1 MAAVEADFGAAPRDA
16 EPDHHPKVGVMGA
29 ASVVAGNMVGSGVY
43 LLPVT
48 MGAIGSISLLGWG
61 AATLAAVAIAGVFI
75 SLAPRAPEARGM
87 AGFVGAG
94 LGPFWAVQT
103 TVFYW
108 VGCWVSLVAVAL
120 AAAGAAGFLFPALAA
135 PGPRLATTIAMI
147 WVGIGIAWMGSRA
160 VARAQGLTL
169 ALGLLP
175 VIATASVG
183 WAFFHPEI
191 LRQSWNPTGLT
202 TFAAVRGSALS
213 AFWAFLGLE
222 AAAAA
227 SGIVRNPARNVPRAT
242 ALGLGGVTVLYLA
255 SNAAIMGILP
265 ASALAASSAPFAD
278 AAKIAMG
285 AGAGV
290 AIALCVFIRVTG
302 CLCVISLVT
311 AETSRSAADGGAFF
325 GVFRSRPGERRS
337 VVGLL
342 AAGALTTGLALAT
355 ATPDLAAQFSTVAN
369 VVSLLSLYAYGLS
382 AASLLALLRGERR
395 AIAPTIT
402 AVAAI
407 GFCLLLV
414 ASGKPLE
421 IGYTLIPVVA
431 ATGLYLALRR
441 RQTLFGSDGTI

>member
-1 MAAVEADFGAAPRDA
+1 MAAVVAGLDVERHSGVD
-16 EPDHHPKVGVMGA
+16 DHHPKVGVMGA

-48 MGAIGSISLLGWG
+48 LGAIGSISLLGWG

-75 SLAPRAPEARGM
+75 CLAPRAPEARGM
-87 AGFVGAG
+87 AGFVEAG

-108 VGCWVSLVAVAL
+108 VGCWVSMVAVAL
-120 AAAGAAGFLFPALAA
+120 AAAGAAGFLVPALAA
-135 PGPRLATTIAMI
+135 PGPRLATTVVMI
-147 WVGIGIAWMGSRA
+147 WAGIAIAWLGSRA

-175 VIATASVG
+175 VLVTASVG

-191 LRQSWNPTGLT
+191 LRQSWNPAGLT
-202 TFAAVRGSALS
+202 TFEAVRGSALS

-222 AAAAA
+222 AAAAT
-227 SGIVRNPARNVPRAT
+227 SGIVRDPGRNVPRAT
-242 ALGLGGVTVLYLA
+242 VLAVGGVALLYLA
-255 SNAAIMGILP
+255 SSAAIMGILP

-278 AAKIAMG
+278 AAKVAMG

-290 AIALCVFIRVTG
+290 VIALCVFVRATG
-302 CLCVISLVT
+302 CLCAISLVT
-311 AETSRSAADGGAFF
+311 VETSRSAADGGAFF
-325 GVFRSRPGERRS
+325 RVFRSRPGERRS
-337 VVGLL
+337 VAGLL

-369 VVSLLSLYAYGLS
+369 VVSLLSLYCYAL
-382 AASLLALLRGERR
+382 AAGSLLALVRGERG
-395 AIAPTIT
+395 AVGATLT

-407 GFCLLLV
+407 GFSLLLV
-414 ASGKPLE
+414 ASGKPVE
-421 IGYTLIPVVA
+421 IGYTLIPVAA
-431 ATGLYLALRR
+431 ATVLYLALRR
-441 RQTLFGSDGTI
+441 R